1 MTIWSA
7 WRMYLYH
14 LLALPRT
21 TQSNHQFTDQIP
33 INLPTK
39 FPSIYRPTSHQFTDQ
54 LPFNLPTNFP
64 SIYRPNS
71 HQFTNQLPIN
81 LLTNFP
87 SIYRQVAYLFP
98 KQISVLPTSS
108 WKRWVSHPRPLPH
121 TGLTGF
127 DCNLGKNTHE
137 GVCQRLKTML
147 FGIFKKCGQYLKWFL
162 K

>member
-64 SIYRPNS
+64 SIYRPTS
-71 HQFTNQLPIN
+71 LQFTDQLPIN
-81 LLTNFP
+81 LPTKFP
-87 SIYRQVAYLFP
+87 SIYQPTSHQFTDQLPFN
-98 KQISVLPTSS
+98 LPTS
-108 WKRWVSHPRPLPH
+108 RLFVSQTNFRFTDQFLEKVSVASPPPSPH
-121 TGLTGF
+121 GANRF
-127 DCNLGKNTHE
+127 
-137 GVCQRLKTML
+137 
-147 FGIFKKCGQYLKWFL
+147 
-162 K
+162 